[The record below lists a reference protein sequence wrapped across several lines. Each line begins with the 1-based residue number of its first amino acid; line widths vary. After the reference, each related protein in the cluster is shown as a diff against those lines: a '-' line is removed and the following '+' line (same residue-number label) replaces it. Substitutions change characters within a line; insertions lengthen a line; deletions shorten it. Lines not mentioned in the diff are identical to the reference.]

1 MVIPVAII
9 GAGPGGLPLARILHV
24 HGTIP
29 ATVHEVKASPT
40 ARGQGGLIDIQDH
53 NGQVALKA
61 AGLFDDCPSP
71 PKQRPEHHHALREA
85 LTGDATVALTALLGA
100 AASAEQAVGKPDAPD
115 AMPDD
120 KPNPGNEEL

>member
-9 GAGPGGLPLARILHV
+9 GARSGGLPLACILHV

-29 ATVHEVKASPT
+29 ATVYKAQALPT
-40 ARGQGGLIDIQDH
+40 ARGQGGLLDIHDH

-71 PKQRPEHHHALREA
+71 PKQRPEYHHALREA

-100 AASAEQAVGKPDAPD
+100 AASAEQAVETPAAPA

-120 KPNPGNEEL
+120 EPDPGNEEL